1 MTNSIPIK
9 GLAGDHSDKKS
20 LGRVLEKARS
30 RVLAKEIVLLQ
41 AMKQHSW
48 YFAWEPT
55 TGGRFPRVTY
65 DKLAE
70 HARNV
75 LQLSVTLVEIADSF
89 HLTGPTSS
97 ESWVEDIRR
106 LMTSLDSR
114 SHDVTFLLTTLSG
127 AIKSGV
133 PLPLYLR
140 APKLRLPTV
149 LLTAAAPDANLLR
162 PENFSKPLFSA
173 IASMEM
179 TMMALESNLSQLFAG
194 TKQLVGQLNLL
205 TDTVRGEDLPDNM
218 DSIMAMEKR
227 D

>member
-1 MTNSIPIK
+1 
-9 GLAGDHSDKKS
+9 
-20 LGRVLEKARS
+20 
-30 RVLAKEIVLLQ
+30 
-41 AMKQHSW
+41 
-48 YFAWEPT
+48 
-55 TGGRFPRVTY
+55 
-65 DKLAE
+65 
-70 HARNV
+70 
-75 LQLSVTLVEIADSF
+75 LVEIADSF

-106 LMTSLDSR
+106 LITSLDSR

-127 AIKSGV
+127 AIKSGI
-133 PLPLYLR
+133 PLPLYLK
-140 APKLRLPTV
+140 APKLRLPTE

-179 TMMALESNLSQLFAG
+179 TMMALESDLSQLLAG

-227 D
+227 DYLCASSI